1 MLEGKEAMTKR
12 ILLGM
17 AALALTP
24 LAASA
29 IEVVRAEYGALNT
42 WVDVTACGSTFEAM
56 DYNFR

>member
-1 MLEGKEAMTKR
+1 MTKR